1 MSALDIGS
9 LAVGARVQHEL
20 MVRAREDKITKN
32 GDTFSVLQLG
42 NASGQISANV
52 WKEQLPFLE
61 GVKAGSVVQVIGA
74 VESYQGRRQLKIT
87 APLRVVAASAVNI
100 DEFLPRVTVDA
111 AKLWETV
118 DNRWRADM
126 KSRQLRAAVD
136 LFFAD
141 DAFRVKFERTPGAP
155 RGHHAQIGG
164 LLMHVVE
171 VGTIART
178 AAKTMRGDVDL
189 VTAGALL
196 HDIGKVETY
205 SIDAAGFDYTQ
216 GGFLLQHTVLG
227 SLMLDRRLRTLPE
240 GTLTDTQ
247 ELELHHFI
255 QSHHG
260 TREHGAAVRPMTLE
274 AELLHWADQ
283 ASANG
288 NNFNT
293 AVEDPELFPDAEE
306 FSIKKAWRLD
316 RTIWRRRHEWK

>member
-1 MSALDIGS
+1 MSALDLAT

-20 MVRAREDKITKN
+20 MVRAREDKVTKN
-32 GDTFSVLQLG
+32 GDPYAVLQLG

-52 WKEQLPFLE
+52 WKEQLPYLE
-61 GVKAGSVVQVIGA
+61 GVKSGSVVQVIGT
-74 VESYQGRRQLKIT
+74 VKTYQGRRQLEIS

-100 DEFLPRVTVDA
+100 DEFLPRIGVEV

-118 DNRWRADM
+118 DKWRRDM
-126 KSRQLRAAVD
+126 KSQQLRTAVD

-141 DAFRVKFERTPGAP
+141 DAFRAKFERAPGAP
-155 RGHHAQIGG
+155 RGHHALIGG
-164 LLMHVVE
+164 LLLHVVE
-171 VGTIART
+171 VGTIAR
-178 AAKTMRGDVDL
+178 ASAKTMKGDADL

-205 SIDAAGFDYTQ
+205 SIGAGGFDYTQ
-216 GGFLLQHTVLG
+216 GGYLLQHIVLG

-240 GTLTDTQ
+240 GTLSESQ

-260 TREHGAAVRPMTLE
+260 IQEHGAAVRPMTLE

-283 ASANG
+283 SSANG
-288 NNFNT
+288 NNFND
-293 AVEDPELFPDAEE
+293 AIEDPELFPGDEE
-306 FSIKKAWRLD
+306 FSVRKAWRLD
-316 RTIWRRRHEWK
+316 RKVWRRQHVW

>member
-1 MSALDIGS
+1 MSGLDIGS

-20 MVRAREDKITKN
+20 IVRGREDKLTKN
-32 GDTFSVLQLG
+32 GDPFAVLQLG

-61 GVKAGSVVQVIGA
+61 GVKAGSIVQVIGA
-74 VESYQGRRQLKIT
+74 VESYQGRHQLKIT
-87 APLRVVAASAVNI
+87 APLRVIAAAAVNI
-100 DEFLPRVTVDA
+100 DEFLPRVNVDA

-118 DNRWRADM
+118 DKWRGEM
-126 KSRQLRAAVD
+126 KSGQLRAAVD

-141 DAFRVKFERTPGAP
+141 DAFRVKFERAPGAR

-164 LLMHVVE
+164 LLMHVIE
-171 VGTIART
+171 VGSIAR
-178 AAKTMRGDVDL
+178 ASAKAMRGDVDL

-205 SIDAAGFDYTQ
+205 TIGATGFDYSP
-216 GGFLLQHTVLG
+216 GGLVLQHVVLG
-227 SLMLDRRLRTLPE
+227 SLMLDRRLRTLPDA
-240 GTLTDTQ
+240 TLSEAQ
-247 ELELHHFI
+247 ELELQHFI

-260 TREHGAAVRPMTLE
+260 AAEDAAARRPMTLE

-288 NNFNT
+288 NNFKD
-293 AVEDPELFPDAEE
+293 AVEDPELFPGAEE
-306 FSIKKAWRLD
+306 FSVKKAWRLD
-316 RTIWRRRHEWK
+316 RRVWRRGHEWK